1 MTESLPEELRQLL
14 AQIDDCER
22 RADAIIAG
30 MTDDSVNAR
39 PAPGTGW
46 SVAQCLHHLAV
57 INQFYL
63 RGYLAAVQAAAHE
76 GRKFNGL
83 RPTLIGRRFAESM
96 EPPVKMRIKARPV
109 AQPAPT
115 IARDQLVPLFKASH
129 DAYRELVNASATTD
143 INRVIVPN
151 PFYPVI
157 RMRVSTILLIVP
169 AHDRRHLW
177 QAENVK
183 RELARS

>member
-1 MTESLPEELRQLL
+1 MSQNLPEELQQLL
-14 AQIDDCER
+14 VQIDECER
-22 RADAIIAG
+22 RAEAIVAG
-30 MTDDSVNAR
+30 MTDESVNAR

-63 RGYLAAVQAAAHE
+63 RGHLAAVQAAAHH
-76 GRKFNGL
+76 GRKFDGL
-83 RPTLIGRRFAESM
+83 RPTLFGRRFAQSM
-96 EPPVKMRIKARPV
+96 EPPVKRRIKAQAV

-115 IARDQLVPLFKASH
+115 MPRDQLVPLFKASH
-129 DAYRELVNASATTD
+129 DAYRQLVTASAATD

-151 PFYPVI
+151 PFFHVI
-157 RMRVSTILLIVP
+157 RMRISTILLIVP

-183 RELARS
+183 RELAGA